1 MFDPLALEVVLTPRK
16 QVLVDSPKHQ
26 LDLLLRLRAHE
37 HEASNRKRTPLAISM
52 VIDRSGSMAGGKLE
66 QAKRSAVDIIN
77 RLHDHDSVSVI
88 SYDDT
93 VEVHLEL
100 MPVPSARIFIEHHLD
115 QIYTRGGTNLHAG
128 WLKGAETLAPRSNGN
143 ELCRVILL
151 SDGQANEGITR
162 TDRICDQV
170 AELARAGIT
179 TTTVG
184 IGLDFNEELMTAM
197 ANAGQGN
204 AWYGERVEDLQ
215 DSFDS
220 EMSFLTHLVFKQV
233 QVIAH
238 YTGHGLKMRNDIQS
252 AAPHMWRVSG
262 LAYGSEKWLAFS
274 IPMQD
279 AIHAQSRA
287 HLRDEA
293 QGGIIDFEIVLTN
306 HDNQSVSVH
315 AKLMPLPVVDLEQYQ
330 ATPEDELVGRRF
342 QEVEMADLQREA
354 RNYVKDRNWEAV
366 ERMINDLDR
375 QSIDNPWV
383 QKTIQYLRKLMD
395 ERDHLRMEK
404 ELMYSVHM
412 MKSRSVALDEGVS
425 YSMNMESI
433 KPAFLRRKTHQGRN
447 QDSQS

>member
-1 MFDPLALEVVLTPRK
+1 MFDPLALEVVLAPRK
-16 QVLVDSPKHQ
+16 QVLVDNQRHN
-26 LDLLLRLRAHE
+26 LDLLLRLRSHE
-37 HEASNRKRTPLAISM
+37 HEASNHKRTPLAIAI

-88 SYDDT
+88 SYDDS

-100 MPVPSARIFIEHHLD
+100 MPVPSARIFIDHHLD
-115 QIYTRGGTNLHAG
+115 QIYARGGTNLHAG
-128 WLKGAETLAPRSNGN
+128 WLKGAETLAPRSNGKD
-143 ELCRVILL
+143 LCRVILL
-151 SDGQANEGITR
+151 SDGQANVGIIR
-162 TDRICDQV
+162 TNLICDQV
-170 AELARAGIT
+170 AELSRAGIT

-184 IGLDFNEELMTAM
+184 FGLDFNEELMTAM

-233 QVIAH
+233 EVIAH
-238 YTGHGLKMRNDIQS
+238 YCGRGLKIRNEILS
-252 AAPHMWRVSG
+252 SGRNTWRISG

-274 IPMQD
+274 MPMQE
-279 AIHAQSRA
+279 AIDAQSLT
-287 HLRDEA
+287 HGRD
-293 QGGIIDFEIVLTN
+293 QGQGTFIDFEIILTDQ
-306 HDNQSVSVH
+306 DNQSVRIL
-315 AKLMPLPVVDLEQYQ
+315 AKLMPLPVVELAQYQ
-330 ATPEDELVGRRF
+330 EAPEDELVSRRF

-354 RNYVKDRNWEAV
+354 RNHVKDRNWAAV

-395 ERDHLRMEK
+395 ERDHMRMEK
-404 ELMYSVHM
+404 ELMYSVNM
-412 MKSRSVALDEGVS
+412 MKNRSVALDEGVE

-447 QDSQS
+447 QDSQN

>member
-16 QVLVDSPKHQ
+16 QVLVDSPRHN
-26 LDLLLRLRAHE
+26 LDLLLRLRSHE
-37 HEASNRKRTPLAISM
+37 HEAANRKRTPLAIAI
-52 VIDRSGSMAGGKLE
+52 VIDRSGSMSGGKLE

-88 SYDDT
+88 SYDDS

-100 MPVPSARIFIEHHLD
+100 MPVPSARIFMDHHLE
-115 QIYTRGGTNLHAG
+115 QLFARGGTNLHAG
-128 WLKGAETLAPRSNGN
+128 WLKGAETLAPRSNGKD
-143 ELCRVILL
+143 LCRVILL
-151 SDGQANEGITR
+151 SDGQANVGIIR
-162 TDRICDQV
+162 TNLICDQV
-170 AELARAGIT
+170 AELSRAGIT

-184 IGLDFNEELMTAM
+184 FGLDFNEELMTAM

-233 QVIAH
+233 EVIAH
-238 YTGHGLKMRNDIQS
+238 YSGRGLKIRNEILS
-252 AAPHMWRVSG
+252 SRRHTWRISG

-274 IPMQD
+274 MPMQEGID
-279 AIHAQSRA
+279 AQSRT
-287 HLRDEA
+287 HGRD
-293 QGGIIDFEIVLTN
+293 QGQGTIIDFEIILN
-306 HDNQSVSVH
+306 DQDNQSVTIH
-315 AKLMPLPVVDLEQYQ
+315 AKLMPLPVVELAQYQ
-330 ATPEDELVGRRF
+330 AAPEDELVSRRF

-354 RNYVKDRNWEAV
+354 RNHVKDRNWAAV

-395 ERDHLRMEK
+395 ERDHMRMEK
-404 ELMYSVHM
+404 ELMYSVNM
-412 MKSRSVALDEGVS
+412 MKNRSVALDEGVE

-447 QDSQS
+447 QDSQN

>member
-16 QVLVDSPKHQ
+16 QVLVDSQRHN
-26 LDLLLRLRAHE
+26 LDLLLRLRSHE
-37 HEASNRKRTPLAISM
+37 HEASNQKRTPLAISI
-52 VIDRSGSMAGGKLE
+52 VIDRSGSMDGGKLE
-66 QAKRSAVDIIN
+66 QAKRSALDIIN

-88 SYDDT
+88 SYDTT

-100 MPVPSARIFIEHHLD
+100 MPVPSARVFIEHHLHN
-115 QIYTRGGTNLHAG
+115 IFPRGGTNLHAG
-128 WLKGAETLAPRSNGN
+128 WLKGAEILAPRSNGK

-151 SDGQANEGITR
+151 SDGQANEGIIR
-162 TDRICDQV
+162 TNLICDQV
-170 AELARAGIT
+170 AELSRAGIT

-184 IGLDFNEELMTAM
+184 FGLDFNEELMTAM

-233 QVIAH
+233 EVIAH
-238 YTGHGLKMRNDIQS
+238 YTGHGLKMRNDILS
-252 AAPHMWRVSG
+252 AAPHRWRVSG
-262 LAYGSEKWLAFS
+262 LAYDSEKWLAFS
-274 IPMQD
+274 IPMQE
-279 AIHAQSRA
+279 AIRAQSRA
-287 HLRDEA
+287 QSRDEA
-293 QGGIIDFEIVLTN
+293 HGGIIDFEIVLTN

-330 ATPEDELVGRRF
+330 AALEDELVGRRF
-342 QEVEMADLQREA
+342 QEVEMADLQRKA
-354 RNYVKDRNWEAV
+354 RNYVKDRNWQAV
-366 ERMINDLDR
+366 KDMIDDLDR

-404 ELMYSVHM
+404 ELMYSSISM
-412 MKSRSVALDEGVS
+412 MRRSASLEDSVE
-425 YSMNMESI
+425 YSAMTESA
-433 KPAFLRRKTHQGRN
+433 KPAFLRKKTHQGRN
-447 QDSQS
+447 QDSQN

>member
-16 QVLVDSPKHQ
+16 QVLVDSPRHN
-26 LDLLLRLRAHE
+26 LDLLLRLRSHE
-37 HEASNRKRTPLAISM
+37 HEASNQKRTPLAIAI

-88 SYDDT
+88 SYDDS

-100 MPVPSARIFIEHHLD
+100 MPVPSARIFIDHHLD
-115 QIYTRGGTNLHAG
+115 QLFARGGTNLHAG
-128 WLKGAETLAPRSNGN
+128 WLKGAETLAPRSNGKD
-143 ELCRVILL
+143 LCRVILL
-151 SDGQANEGITR
+151 SDGQANVGIIR
-162 TDRICDQV
+162 TNLICDQV
-170 AELARAGIT
+170 AELSRAGIT

-184 IGLDFNEELMTAM
+184 FGLDFNEELMTAM

-233 QVIAH
+233 EVIAH
-238 YTGHGLKMRNDIQS
+238 YSGRGLKIRNEILS
-252 AAPHMWRVSG
+252 SGRNTWRISG
-262 LAYGSEKWLAFS
+262 LAYGAEKWLAFS
-274 IPMQD
+274 IPMQE
-279 AIHAQSRA
+279 AIDAQSRT
-287 HLRDEA
+287 HGRN
-293 QGGIIDFEIVLTN
+293 QGQETIIDFEIVLTDQ
-306 HDNQSVSVH
+306 DNQSVRIH
-315 AKLMPLPVVDLEQYQ
+315 AKLMPLPVVELAQYQ
-330 ATPEDELVGRRF
+330 AAPEDELVSRRF
-342 QEVEMADLQREA
+342 QEVEMADLQRDA
-354 RNYVKDRNWEAV
+354 RNHVKDRNWAAV

-375 QSIDNPWV
+375 QSVDNPWV

-395 ERDHLRMEK
+395 ERDHMRMEK
-404 ELMYSVHM
+404 ELMYSLNM
-412 MKSRSVALDEGVS
+412 MKNRSVALDEGVE
-425 YSMNMESI
+425 YSMNLESM

>member
-16 QVLVDSPKHQ
+16 QVLVDSQRHN
-26 LDLLLRLRAHE
+26 LDLLLRLRSHE
-37 HEASNRKRTPLAISM
+37 HEASNRKRTPLAIAI

-88 SYDDT
+88 SYDDS

-100 MPVPSARIFIEHHLD
+100 MPVPSARIFIDHHLD
-115 QIYTRGGTNLHAG
+115 QLFARGGTNLHAG
-128 WLKGAETLAPRSNGN
+128 WLKGAETLAPRSNGKD
-143 ELCRVILL
+143 LCRVILL
-151 SDGQANEGITR
+151 SDGQANVGIIR
-162 TDRICDQV
+162 TNLICDQV
-170 AELARAGIT
+170 AELSRAGIT

-184 IGLDFNEELMTAM
+184 FGLDFNEELMTAM

-233 QVIAH
+233 EVIAH
-238 YTGHGLKMRNDIQS
+238 YSGRGLKIRNEILS
-252 AAPHMWRVSG
+252 SGHNTWRISG

-274 IPMQD
+274 MPMQE
-279 AIHAQSRA
+279 AIDAQSRT
-287 HLRDEA
+287 HGRD
-293 QGGIIDFEIVLTN
+293 QGQGTIIDFEIILTDQ
-306 HDNQSVSVH
+306 DNQSMTIH
-315 AKLMPLPVVDLEQYQ
+315 AKLMPLPVVELAQYQ
-330 ATPEDELVGRRF
+330 AAPEDELVSRRF

-354 RNYVKDRNWEAV
+354 RNHVKDRNWAAV

-375 QSIDNPWV
+375 QSADNPWV

-395 ERDHLRMEK
+395 ERDHMRMEK
-404 ELMYSVHM
+404 ELMYSVNM
-412 MKSRSVALDEGVS
+412 MKNRSVALDEGVE

-447 QDSQS
+447 QDSQN

>member
-16 QVLVDSPKHQ
+16 QVLVDSQ
-26 LDLLLRLRAHE
+26 RNNLDLLLRLRSHE
-37 HEASNRKRTPLAISM
+37 HEASNRKRTPLAIAI

-88 SYDDT
+88 SYDDS

-100 MPVPSARIFIEHHLD
+100 MPVPSARIFIDHHLD
-115 QIYTRGGTNLHAG
+115 QLFARGGTNLHAG
-128 WLKGAETLAPRSNGN
+128 WLKGAETLAPRSNGKD
-143 ELCRVILL
+143 LCRVILL
-151 SDGQANEGITR
+151 SDGQANVGIIR
-162 TDRICDQV
+162 TNLICDQV
-170 AELARAGIT
+170 AELSRAGIT

-184 IGLDFNEELMTAM
+184 FGLDFNEELMTAM

-233 QVIAH
+233 EVIAH
-238 YTGHGLKMRNDIQS
+238 YSGRGLKIRNEILS
-252 AAPHMWRVSG
+252 SGRNTWRISG

-274 IPMQD
+274 MPMQE
-279 AIHAQSRA
+279 AIDAQSLT
-287 HLRDEA
+287 HGRD
-293 QGGIIDFEIVLTN
+293 QGQGTIIDFEIILTDQ
-306 HDNQSVSVH
+306 DNQSVTIH
-315 AKLMPLPVVDLEQYQ
+315 AKLMPLPVVELAQYQ
-330 ATPEDELVGRRF
+330 EAPEDELISRRF
-342 QEVEMADLQREA
+342 QEVEMADLQRDA
-354 RNYVKDRNWEAV
+354 RNHVKDRNWAAV

-395 ERDHLRMEK
+395 ERDHMRMEK
-404 ELMYSVHM
+404 ELMYSVNM
-412 MKSRSVALDEGVS
+412 MKNRSVALDEGVE

-447 QDSQS
+447 QDSQN